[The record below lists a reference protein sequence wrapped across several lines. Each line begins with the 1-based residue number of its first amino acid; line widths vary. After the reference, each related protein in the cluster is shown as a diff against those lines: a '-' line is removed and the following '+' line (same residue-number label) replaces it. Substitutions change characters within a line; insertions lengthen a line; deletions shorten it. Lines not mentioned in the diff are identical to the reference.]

1 MVEAEYTLR
10 DKLLRFATSERYDD
24 ELARAFDLYWGG
36 RYCIDDAPELGETD
50 HARFIEYYIYDY
62 QLAEHGCTAVQLFDE
77 FRSYTLSDEE
87 RRVLAEWELTV
98 FGVFFPKQRE
108 ETGTVLRDIF
118 DGTELTVVNLELAML
133 PPDCLLIGRV
143 ITVLGTGRL
152 SGAVSSVP
160 VSTEPIL
167 REFVSAHYNLYRR
180 EHPESD
186 WRGFFRSEQH
196 GLQHLLLEMRLKATA
211 AAATQQS
218 HTERSS

>member
-1 MVEAEYTLR
+1 MLDAEQNLR

-24 ELARAFDLYWGG
+24 ELARAFDLYWAG

-62 QLAEHGCTAVQLFDE
+62 QLAEYGCTAVQLFDE

-87 RRVLAEWELTV
+87 CRVLAEWEETV
-98 FGVFFPKQRE
+98 FGVFSAEQSK

-118 DGTELTVVNLELAML
+118 DGTELTVVNPELAVL

-143 ITVLGTGRL
+143 ISVLGEWRL

-167 REFVSAHYNLYRR
+167 REFVSAHYDLYRR

-186 WRGFFRSEQH
+186 WRGFFRSERH
-196 GLQHLLLEMRLKATA
+196 GLQHLLLDMRLKATA
-211 AAATQQS
+211 AGATQQP